1 MKYTIMGFGQE
12 KLVQLGLDTLDAT
25 ILRYFI
31 DFKESKGMKVKI
43 VDGQDYYWIR
53 YDGVL
58 RELPILNMKKC
69 TVQSRFFK
77 LRDAGVLTH
86 QVIREGG
93 TYSYFGIGEKYIEN
107 I

>member
-1 MKYTIMGFGQE
+1 MKYTIMGFRQE

-43 VDGQDYYWIR
+43 VDGQVYYWIR

-69 TVQSRFFK
+69 TVQCRFFK

-86 QVIREGG
+86 QVIREEW
-93 TYSYFGIGEKYIEN
+93 YVFLLWHR
-107 I
+107 